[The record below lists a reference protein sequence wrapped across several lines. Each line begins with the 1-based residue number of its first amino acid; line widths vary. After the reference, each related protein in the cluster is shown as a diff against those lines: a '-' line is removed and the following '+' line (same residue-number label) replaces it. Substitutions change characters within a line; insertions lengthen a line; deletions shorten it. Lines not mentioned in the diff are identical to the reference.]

1 MTNKNEWNKR
11 HNFAKDSPH
20 SKTEIS
26 KISKIPK
33 KVLDE
38 VESRGLGAYKTNYRS
53 VREKKTG
60 KKGTNAPPSKKMSPQ
75 QWGHSRIFSFVNK
88 IEGRK
93 KLNHDR
99 DLLDDIPRLRGK
111 NKDII

>member
-1 MTNKNEWNKR
+1 MTNKSEYNKR
-11 HNFAKDSPH
+11 HGFKADEPH
-20 SKTEIS
+20 SKAEIS

-33 KVLDE
+33 KVLDD
-38 VESRGLGAYKTNYRS
+38 VYDRGIAAYKTNYSS

-75 QWGHSRIFSFVNK
+75 QWANARILSFVNK
-88 IEGRK
+88 IEGKK

-99 DLLDDIPRLRGK
+99 DLLEEIPRLK
-111 NKDII
+111 NKDLTKI